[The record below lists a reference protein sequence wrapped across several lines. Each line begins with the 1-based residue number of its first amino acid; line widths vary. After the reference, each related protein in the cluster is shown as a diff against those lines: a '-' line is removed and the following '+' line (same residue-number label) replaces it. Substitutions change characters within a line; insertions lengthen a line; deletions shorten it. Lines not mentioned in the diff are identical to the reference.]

1 MANSNQQLRDLVDS
15 LHPRSPKE
23 VMGEAASSSLLS
35 STITAAVSTVG
46 LILGLT
52 VIVFIVGG
60 GPEQKTEA
68 AATTAP
74 AAVAEPKPDD
84 PAVANAQQ
92 AKPEATATEKSDTAG
107 AVDAMGIG
115 ETKDPDTEPETLQ
128 NRLDQLLDGLE

>member
-1 MANSNQQLRDLVDS
+1 
-15 LHPRSPKE
+15 
-23 VMGEAASSSLLS
+23 MGEAASSSLLS
-35 STITAAVSTVG
+35 STITAALSTVG

-68 AATTAP
+68 AATSTP

-92 AKPEATATEKSDTAG
+92 AKPETTATEKSDSAGGDTAG